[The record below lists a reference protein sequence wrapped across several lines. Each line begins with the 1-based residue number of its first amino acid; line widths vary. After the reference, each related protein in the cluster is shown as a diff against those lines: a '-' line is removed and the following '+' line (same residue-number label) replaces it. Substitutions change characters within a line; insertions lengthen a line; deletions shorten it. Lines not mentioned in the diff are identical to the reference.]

1 MDANENLITIT
12 YNGGKITAVDQKNNG
27 GSSIRIASF
36 AYSGNRLDSI
46 TDAAGN
52 KMVLSYS
59 GDGNLTG
66 ITQIDFKQHQETPI
80 ARYVYKGREIAEMT
94 DVEANYSLKYY
105 YNNAN
110 KVSCYW
116 ESADGKTGFAA
127 DVSYPDESQT
137 TYRTYG
143 ADCLQNTSDDIL
155 TSYLFDYAGRTVNA
169 YTTDAFGKL
178 LGATNAVYSGS
189 GSTDKTNNRTLR
201 TASMG
206 ESGTELLKNGTISGS
221 GSWNMGDGAS
231 ITTSVSRDS
240 SGGAIQIK
248 GNWKNQNGNAW
259 QDVSLNNPASTTY
272 ILSGWAKADAIPD
285 TATLAGSADYDQFKQ
300 FGMRVL
306 IYYSDGKCEYQYV
319 PFCPDL
325 TTWQFASMAIVPKR
339 GSESSLKVTKIKVL
353 LAYEKNANTAYFDNI
368 SLIEEVAQ
376 TMKYD
381 TDGNLVSVTT
391 TGLKDETSSYK
402 NGNLIKTVTGGMV
415 PTLMNTTAST
425 I

>member
-1 MDANENLITIT
+1 MS
-12 YNGGKITAVDQKNNG
+12 V
-27 GSSIRIASF
+27 F
-36 AYSGNRLDSI
+36 
-46 TDAAGN
+46 
-52 KMVLSYS
+52 
-59 GDGNLTG
+59 
-66 ITQIDFKQHQETPI
+66 
-80 ARYVYKGREIAEMT
+80 EIECQQQ
-94 DVEANYSLKYY
+94 L
-105 YNNAN
+105 NAN

-116 ESADGKTGFAA
+116 ESADGKTGFTA

-137 TYRTYG
+137 IYRTYG

-169 YTTDAFGKL
+169 YTTDASGKL

-221 GSWNMGDGAS
+221 GNWNMGDGAS

-272 ILSGWAKADAIPD
+272 ILSGWARADAIPD
-285 TATLAGSADYDQFKQ
+285 TATPAGSADYDQFKQ

-306 IYYSDGKCEYQYV
+306 IYYSDGKYEYQYV

-325 TTWQFASMAIVPKR
+325 TPWQFASMAIVPKR
-339 GSESSLKVTKIKVL
+339 GAESGLKVTKIKVL
-353 LAYEKNANTAYFDNI
+353 LAYEKNANTACFDNI
-368 SLIEEVAQ
+368 SLIE
-376 TMKYD
+376 
-381 TDGNLVSVTT
+381 
-391 TGLKDETSSYK
+391 
-402 NGNLIKTVTGGMV
+402 
-415 PTLMNTTAST
+415 
-425 I
+425 

>member
-1 MDANENLITIT
+1 MKAPRLFFYCIRRNQLQKQTLLNRFECLFALLPLAAVSRKEVHVQVITP
-12 YNGGKITAVDQKNNG
+12 
-27 GSSIRIASF
+27 
-36 AYSGNRLDSI
+36 L
-46 TDAAGN
+46 
-52 KMVLSYS
+52 
-59 GDGNLTG
+59 
-66 ITQIDFKQHQETPI
+66 DFKQHQETPI

-137 TYRTYG
+137 IYRTYG

-169 YTTDAFGKL
+169 YTTDASGKL

-221 GSWNMGDGAS
+221 GNWDMGDGAS
-231 ITTSVSRDS
+231 MTTSVSRDS

-259 QDVSLNNPASTTY
+259 QDVSLRCQRQPAAFRDRQYRSN
-272 ILSGWAKADAIPD
+272 
-285 TATLAGSADYDQFKQ
+285 
-300 FGMRVL
+300 
-306 IYYSDGKCEYQYV
+306 GKV
-319 PFCPDL
+319 RLF
-325 TTWQFASMAIVPKR
+325 R
-339 GSESSLKVTKIKVL
+339 
-353 LAYEKNANTAYFDNI
+353 
-368 SLIEEVAQ
+368 
-376 TMKYD
+376 
-381 TDGNLVSVTT
+381 
-391 TGLKDETSSYK
+391 
-402 NGNLIKTVTGGMV
+402 
-415 PTLMNTTAST
+415 
-425 I
+425 